1 MYHCM
6 CIELIV
12 LKYFTFE
19 IYHSCQPLLGVDLSP
34 EFVNLYFAYAGRG
47 LLCFCWWKRHF
58 EFQLA
63 CVAVEGRTNV

>member
-34 EFVNLYFAYAGRG
+34 QSVNLYLPYAGRG
-47 LLCFCWWKRHF
+47 LLFFHW
-58 EFQLA
+58 
-63 CVAVEGRTNV
+63 